1 MIASCTRFVLSTA
14 LNHVLARNGLL
25 YTLNLI
31 CASAC
36 KVNYS
41 ALRADIDKFNAE
53 HKWLKRGVAIV
64 GAKGNMG
71 FMESDDINR
80 GIAVVAVREDGL

>member
-1 MIASCTRFVLSTA
+1 MVAVQLVRETRGLSHE
-14 LNHVLARNGLL
+14 LSREWPFLV
-25 YTLNLI
+25 
-31 CASAC
+31 CQ
-36 KVNYS
+36 VNYS

-80 GIAVVAVREDGL
+80 GIAVVEVREDGL